1 MFFRF
6 LTGLGIR
13 ARRQADKRGRIIARS
28 SIAWRPFRPARCAG
42 LGGLGVPHRERIE
55 RFEPR
60 LEDDIDRASMCSE
73 RGREVSTGS
82 RVARTGRGSSWGK
95 YSKFSPTIFYLTTE
109 KRSYNCPS
117 FAGRSWNNLRCAS
130 VVSGAGESL
139 AQYKTHVVFPNL
151 GLRLGGGRTS
161 GPAQAVFIAGPSP
174 IDGRQSRP
182 AAGIVRLRKSFRLP
196 ND

>member
-1 MFFRF
+1 
-6 LTGLGIR
+6 
-13 ARRQADKRGRIIARS
+13 
-28 SIAWRPFRPARCAG
+28 
-42 LGGLGVPHRERIE
+42 
-55 RFEPR
+55 
-60 LEDDIDRASMCSE
+60 MCSE
-73 RGREVSTGS
+73 HGREASIAP
-82 RVARTGRGSSWGK
+82 RVAHPGRESPWGK
-95 YSKFSPTIFYLTTE
+95 YSNFSPKVFYLTTE

-151 GLRLGGGRTS
+151 GLQLGGGRTS